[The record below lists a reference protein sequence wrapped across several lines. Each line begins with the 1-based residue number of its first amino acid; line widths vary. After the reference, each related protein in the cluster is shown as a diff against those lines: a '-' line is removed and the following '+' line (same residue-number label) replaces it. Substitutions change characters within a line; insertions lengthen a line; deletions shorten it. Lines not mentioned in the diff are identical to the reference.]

1 MGQLLVSLV
10 HDLHIVSFHWCLNFS
25 SIVDTEMVIGHPY
38 ILFSAFHLTAG
49 SDYTPGPN
57 TVNFSAGLT
66 SAILMGST
74 FIDDNTTEMSEYF
87 AVMISS
93 VDKPDVVEI
102 ATPSTSVVTI
112 VDNNPGIAY
121 ITL

>member
-1 MGQLLVSLV
+1 M
-10 HDLHIVSFHWCLNFS
+10 
-25 SIVDTEMVIGHPY
+25 
-38 ILFSAFHLTAG
+38 TAG

-57 TVNFSAGLT
+57 TVSFSAGQA
-66 SAILMGST
+66 SAILMVST

-93 VDKPDVVEI
+93 VDKPEVVEI
-102 ATPSTSVVTI
+102 ATPNTSVVTI

>member
-1 MGQLLVSLV
+1 
-10 HDLHIVSFHWCLNFS
+10 
-25 SIVDTEMVIGHPY
+25 MV
-38 ILFSAFHLTAG
+38 
-49 SDYTPGPN
+49 
-57 TVNFSAGLT
+57 
-66 SAILMGST
+66 ST

-93 VDKPDVVEI
+93 LDKVVEI

>member
-1 MGQLLVSLV
+1 MS
-10 HDLHIVSFHWCLNFS
+10 
-25 SIVDTEMVIGHPY
+25 
-38 ILFSAFHLTAG
+38 
-49 SDYTPGPN
+49 
-57 TVNFSAGLT
+57 FSAGQT
-66 SAILMGST
+66 SAILMVST

-93 VDKPDVVEI
+93 LDKVVEI